1 MQGNKVIIFFLFFF
15 TYSNGHP
22 IFDGNEFSD
31 EDTPPELELPNR
43 DNDQENR
50 VDLIV

>member
-31 EDTPPELELPNR
+31 EDIEYIMNVTEGFKLLL
-43 DNDQENR
+43 
-50 VDLIV
+50 V